1 MIHQQENDTVL
12 IHKLLLLQLLMYL
25 WCQMRKTPLFA
36 YRFGHIYLAIIG
48 KLVTEV
54 SGTGGVV
61 NNVILLYLTSLLHS
75 YINYG
80 NIFKMLLNY
89 LNRL

>member
-54 SGTGGVV
+54 SGTGG
-61 NNVILLYLTSLLHS
+61 
-75 YINYG
+75 G
-80 NIFKMLLNY
+80 
-89 LNRL
+89 